1 MNNVWFGRQLLSL
14 ILIGVSI
21 LMPALVVFFTV
32 RRTSAQ
38 RSLRVEAAL
47 CIVLIVVV
55 ILTWASFVTFLR
67 DISDEV
73 AGLRFIRRHLA
84 LGESPEF
91 VLGIAGDGIAQPLD
105 AIITWRWFQWGTAI
119 AGVILTLLAW
129 LGARLWRANLRESG

>member
-1 MNNVWFGRQLLSL
+1 
-14 ILIGVSI
+14 
-21 LMPALVVFFTV
+21 MPALVVFFTV

-73 AGLRFIRRHLA
+73 ASLKFIRGHLA

-91 VLGIAGDGIAQPLD
+91 VLGIAGEGIAQPLD
-105 AIITWRWFQWGTAI
+105 AIITWRGFQWGTGI
-119 AGVILTLLAW
+119 AGIMLTLLAW
-129 LGARLWRANLRESG
+129 LGARLWRAGRVKSK